1 MSAPRRQDSMV
12 TFSIEEDLVTATDLA
27 TGIAASGGSRSEALA
42 MLADALELHE
52 GGGEAI
58 EDEDAFLRD
67 LGIDPDELDDAGP
80 PPWLE

>member
-1 MSAPRRQDSMV
+1 MV
-12 TFSIEEDLVTATDLA
+12 AFSVEEDLVTATGLA
-27 TGIAASGGSRSEALA
+27 TGIAASGSSRSEALA

-52 GGGEAI
+52 GGGEPI

-67 LGIDPDELDDAGP
+67 LGIDPGELDDAGP